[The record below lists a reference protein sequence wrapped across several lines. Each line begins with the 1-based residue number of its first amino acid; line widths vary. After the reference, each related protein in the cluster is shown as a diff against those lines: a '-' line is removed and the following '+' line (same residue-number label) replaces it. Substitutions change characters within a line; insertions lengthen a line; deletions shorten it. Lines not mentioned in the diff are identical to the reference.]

1 MLAQRTYQIH
11 FCSKKE
17 KEQLILYFCGR
28 MSSQLILND
37 LSLWLD
43 TNTKPLVISGPC
55 SAESEEQVLETAREL
70 AKIESVKLFR
80 AGVWKPRTRPNMF
93 EGHGE
98 EALKRLQ
105 TAKQETGLKTT
116 VEVGNPQHVELSLKY
131 GIDVLWI
138 GARTVVNPFSIQ
150 EIAESLKGVD
160 IPVMVKNPLNP
171 DLSLWIG
178 ALERLNHSGI
188 TKLAAIH
195 RGFDFFKKS
204 TFRNAPMWEIP
215 IELKRLFPQ
224 LPVFTDPSHI
234 AGKRSLLAEI
244 AQKALDLEMDGI
256 MIESHWQPE
265 KALTDAKQQIT
276 PSVLNDLIKNLILRE
291 RSGDFNFET
300 KLEEYRSEIDRL
312 DAEMIEILARRLNIV
327 DAIGQYKKEN
337 NITILQLKRWSNI
350 IQERLENGKNLGVNS
365 DFLIKI
371 LELVHRESIARQAK
385 IFHSKD

>member
-98 EALKRLQ
+98 EALKWLQ